1 MRDRRTH
8 VLSGS
13 ICVAVA
19 AAFAFFPC
27 TSLAAQ
33 QADKAPSTVPGRAVP
48 EGTQAKLDQ
57 LQAILNKAESDKDAK
72 TEAAALIAIGE
83 VYLLTGDSQTAMER
97 LSRALPIVR
106 SLGLKQGEAIVLLDM
121 GFASREASKES
132 EALEYDNR
140 ALSLFR
146 ELGDRKQESNALN
159 NMGIVYYDL
168 GQNQKALEY
177 YSQALAGFEEL
188 ADPANVAMMLNNM
201 GRLYHDMGQGDKS
214 LELLN
219 RAIPLFEQTGSREP
233 EGRALK
239 NIGNVYRDRG
249 DREKALDAYGK
260 ALAIMNEVGDRSGQA
275 MTLDDI
281 GSLRASHGERQE
293 ALDAYKKALSIA
305 AAISEPLQAALV
317 YSNMMHLE
325 KSGEPALAIYY
336 GKQAVNLLQQVRGDI
351 RAMDKELQNSFLN
364 SKADY
369 YHDLADLLIEQ
380 GRLPEAQ
387 QVLDLL
393 KQEEYKEYVRGDT
406 ADVLSP
412 VSLTPMEQKAEDAYQ
427 QSSAQVIS
435 TEQRWAELK
444 KISARS
450 PEQEAEFQTLSGQLN
465 AASSGLNAYYGR
477 LYELFGTGGAN
488 NRLTDVKGNA
498 AILNQAVAGM
508 PRTVALYTSIAK
520 DRYSV
525 IVISGVGPAIGRK
538 YDISEKDLNQKIAAF
553 QRALRSP
560 ASDPRPQ
567 AQELYKIL
575 IGPIQADLDQ
585 GKAETLVW
593 SLDGALRYIPIAA
606 LYDGTHYVVERYNVV
621 TFTPA
626 SVPFLR
632 SKPDL
637 ASLSAVAMGISRK
650 YQDGLNPLPTVVS
663 ELDDIVKDPAVQ
675 GASGVLPG
683 TILLNGQF
691 TEKAME
697 SQLSG
702 QHTVVHLASHFVL
715 QPGDDSQSYLL
726 LAGKDS
732 EGSGYH
738 LTVADFRDNQNLSL
752 TDTEL
757 LTLSACETGVS
768 SLASNGR
775 EVDGLATT
783 AQLKGAKAVLS
794 TLWPVN
800 DRSTGELMADFYRR
814 WTEGGG
820 KVTKVEAL
828 RAAQLDLLRGKSIL
842 ASGASTNASSRG
854 VISEDPDSNK
864 PASAAGF
871 AHPFYWAPFVLMG
884 NWR

>member
-1 MRDRRTH
+1 MRDRRIH
-8 VLSGS
+8 VLGGS
-13 ICVAVA
+13 VCAAV
-19 AAFAFFPC
+19 AFAFCLCP
-27 TSLAAQ
+27 SLPAQ
-33 QADKAPSTVPGRAVP
+33 QAGTVRSTVPGSALP
-48 EGTQAKLDQ
+48 ESTQATLDQ
-57 LQAILNKAESDKDAK
+57 LQAILNKAEADKDSK
-72 TEAAALIAIGE
+72 SEAVALIAIGE
-83 VYLLTGDSQTAMER
+83 VYLQTGDSQTAMEK

-106 SLGLKQGEAIVLLDM
+106 SLGLKQGEAMVLMDM
-121 GFASREASKES
+121 GAGSREASREQEAVKYDT
-132 EALEYDNR
+132 EALALFR
-140 ALSLFR
+140 AL
-146 ELGDRKQESNALN
+146 GNHKGESNALN
-159 NMGIVYYDL
+159 NLAIAYYDL
-168 GQNQKALEY
+168 GDNQKALEFFGE
-177 YSQALAGFEEL
+177 ALTVFESLSDHASEAL
-188 ADPANVAMMLNNM
+188 VLNNM
-201 GRLYHDMGQGDKS
+201 GHLYHDMGQGDKA

-219 RAIPLFEQTGSREP
+219 RAIPLLQQTGARQA

-239 NIGNVYRDRG
+239 NLGNVYRDRG

-260 ALAIMNEVGDRSGQA
+260 ALTIMNELGDRSGQA

-293 ALDAYKKALSIA
+293 ALDAYKRALAIA
-305 AAISEPLQAALV
+305 AATSETLQAALV

-325 KSGEPALAIYY
+325 RSGEPALAIYY

-351 RAMDKELQNSFLN
+351 RGMDKELQNSFLN

-406 ADVLSP
+406 TDVLSP
-412 VSLTPMEQKAEDAYQ
+412 VSLTPAEQKAEDAYQ
-427 QSSAQVIS
+427 QSTVQIIS

-450 PEQEAEFQTLSGQLN
+450 ADQETEFQTLSGQLN
-465 AASSGLNAYYGR
+465 AASSGLSGYYSR
-477 LYELFGTGGAN
+477 LYELFGAGSAN
-488 NRLTDVKGNA
+488 DKLADVKGNA
-498 AILNQAVAGM
+498 AVLNQAIAGM
-508 PRTVALYTSIAK
+508 PRTVALYTSVAK

-525 IVISGVGPAIGRK
+525 IVISGAGPAIGRK

-553 QRALRSP
+553 QRALRTPS
-560 ASDPRPQ
+560 SDPKPQ

-575 IGPIQADLDQ
+575 LGPIQADLDQ
-585 GKAETLVW
+585 AKAETLVW

-606 LYDGTHYVVERYNVV
+606 LYDGKHYIVENYNVV
-621 TFTPA
+621 AFTPA

-732 EGSGYH
+732 EGTGYH
-738 LTVADFRDNQNLSL
+738 LTVADFRDNQNLGL

-775 EVDGLATT
+775 EVDGLAAT

-814 WTEGGG
+814 WTGGGG

-828 RAAQLDLLRGKSIL
+828 RDAQLDLLRGKSTV
-842 ASGASTNASSRG
+842 ASGTNSRG
-854 VISEDPDSNK
+854 VISEDPDANK
-864 PASAAGF
+864 PPSTAGF
-871 AHPFYWAPFVLMG
+871 SHPFYWAPFILMG